1 MNLKNSRMFISDCFD
16 YNYSY
21 FTSSN
26 ISYTDYQFIT
36 FLWYKN
42 VSSIRVVLISK
53 HLGCYRYSY
62 HLTSL
67 RQFV

>member
-16 YNYSY
+16 YNYNYSY

-26 ISYTDYQFIT
+26 LSCTDYQWII

-42 VSSIRVVLISK
+42 VSSI
-53 HLGCYRYSY
+53 
-62 HLTSL
+62 
-67 RQFV
+67 

>member
-21 FTSSN
+21 FTSSK
-26 ISYTDYQFIT
+26 ISHTDYQRFI

-42 VSSIRVVLISK
+42 VSSI
-53 HLGCYRYSY
+53 
-62 HLTSL
+62 
-67 RQFV
+67 

>member
-26 ISYTDYQFIT
+26 LSYTDNQRFI
-36 FLWYKN
+36 FVWYKN
-42 VSSIRVVLISK
+42 VSSI
-53 HLGCYRYSY
+53 
-62 HLTSL
+62 
-67 RQFV
+67 